1 MEPLRRAKSERGGH
15 RGIVTKTIAEIDV
28 LLANPADPNDP
39 EALTK
44 QLKSINVCKT
54 KLERERDV
62 LPAFDE
68 KVQAALTDE
77 QELEDD
83 IINADDIQTN
93 INWKVLALEE
103 LASRLLR
110 GPTPQPPAGSS
121 RAPTPVQLQLADAS
135 PPQSRPPSPLPVV
148 APATNTATQPPNN
161 VRLPKLTLPKFSG
174 ASLE

>member
-15 RGIVTKTIAEIDV
+15 RGIVTKTIAELEV
-28 LLANPADPNDP
+28 LLANPADPNDL
-39 EALTK
+39 EATTK
-44 QLKSINVCKT
+44 QLQSLKVCKT

-121 RAPTPVQLQLADAS
+121 RAPTPVQLQS
-135 PPQSRPPSPLPVV
+135 
-148 APATNTATQPPNN
+148 
-161 VRLPKLTLPKFSG
+161 KK
-174 ASLE
+174 